1 MSFIEEIKTRAK
13 ENIKTIILPEA
24 DDIRILE
31 ATQKINKE
39 GFAKIILI
47 GNDEE
52 ILKKAKEN
60 NLDISGAKIINPS
73 SSEDYDNYVN

>member
-52 ILKKAKEN
+52 ILKKA
-60 NLDISGAKIINPS
+60 IYIIRFYMS
-73 SSEDYDNYVN
+73 YTLHQ